1 VTGAR
6 TTPLRIGTRG
16 SALALVQARYIA
28 DQLSE
33 ESEIVVISTAGD
45 RGELLEDKS
54 RWTSALE
61 AALLSERID
70 IAVHSA
76 KDVPGEIPR
85 GLELLGSPAREDP
98 TDALVGFDAL
108 SAVPEGARVGTA
120 SLRRA
125 AQLRSLRPDLR
136 IVELRGN
143 VPTRLAKLDAGEAD
157 AIVLASAGLIRL
169 ELSDRIG
176 CRLPELVPA
185 PGQGALAVEAR
196 AGDSALPRDLRTLL
210 RGTPAMLQLR
220 AERTFAAA
228 IGATCHTPVGA
239 WAGGRN
245 VPRVVRG
252 THVELTAWVGLPD
265 GSEWIADTLS
275 GTPGE
280 VGVALA
286 ERMTSAGARE
296 LLTRAEEQVG

>member
-1 VTGAR
+1 MA
-6 TTPLRIGTRG
+6 PLRIGTRG

-33 ESEIVVISTAGD
+33 ESEIVVITTAGD
-45 RGELLEDKS
+45 RGEKLEDKS

-76 KDVPGEIPR
+76 KDVPGEIPD
-85 GLELLGSPAREDP
+85 GLELVGSPAREDP
-98 TDALVGFDAL
+98 TDALIGFDSLGAL
-108 SAVPEGARVGTA
+108 PEGARVGTA

-125 AQLRSLRPDLR
+125 AQLRALRPDLQ
-136 IVELRGN
+136 IADLRGN

-157 AIVLASAGLIRL
+157 ALVLASAGLIRL
-169 ELSDRIG
+169 ELSHRIG
-176 CRLPELVPA
+176 CRLPELIPA

-196 AGDSALPRDLRTLL
+196 AGDPVLPRDLRTLL
-210 RGTPAMLQLR
+210 RGTPAMMQLR

-245 VPRVVRG
+245 NSRLMRG

-265 GSEWIADTLS
+265 GSEWIADTMS
-275 GTPGE
+275 GTPGA

-286 ERMTSAGARE
+286 DRMASVGARE
-296 LLTRAEEQVG
+296 LLARAQEQVG